1 MYVNFL
7 ESTQL
12 SGKKTD
18 LALDFPKTAGQ
29 VCIVVQSNAIK
40 RSGNANSNIAQF
52 HMKCFFWQDC
62 IASKIAYP
70 SK

>member
-18 LALDFPKTAGQ
+18 LALDIPKTAGQ
-29 VCIVVQSNAIK
+29 VCIFV
-40 RSGNANSNIAQF
+40 
-52 HMKCFFWQDC
+52 
-62 IASKIAYP
+62 
-70 SK
+70 

>member
-29 VCIVVQSNAIK
+29 VCIFVQSNAIK
-40 RSGNANSNIAQF
+40 RSGNANSNIA
-52 HMKCFFWQDC
+52 
-62 IASKIAYP
+62 
-70 SK
+70 